1 MNQYANRAVAAAV
14 ASIAALGLPMVGAL
28 GQTAVADT
36 TLVLYEHD
44 TEQHVVDVGKP
55 GPGPGDQF
63 IFAGDVFDRPG
74 GTFLGRTAGVCTTLT
89 GNDKAGQQACSLT
102 INLPGGQIALQGL
115 VDTAALLGRGDTVP
129 LYVAGGNGIYR
140 DARGDATIQ
149 VPPDVPNLTDANF
162 VINVVT
168 G

>member
-1 MNQYANRAVAAAV
+1 MNQYAKRAVAAAV
-14 ASIAALGLPMVGAL
+14 ASIAALGLPMVGPL
-28 GQTAVADT
+28 GQTALADT
-36 TLVLYEHD
+36 TLALFGHD

-74 GTFLGRTAGVCTTLT
+74 GVFLGRTAGVCTTLT
-89 GNDKAGQQACSLT
+89 GNDKTGQQACSGT
-102 INLPGGQIALQGL
+102 INLSDGQIAVQGL
-115 VDTAALLGRGDTVP
+115 VDTAALFVRGDTVP
-129 LYVAGGNGIYR
+129 FYIAGGNGIYR

-149 VPPDVPNLTDANF
+149 VPPDVPNQTDANF
-162 VINVVT
+162 VLNVAT